1 MKSGS
6 RSRRRRPVG
15 IRFEDGGPTVT
26 ASAGVVLVLDLLT
39 EKQVLPQ
46 PSVVDRRQGWIEGQ
60 MHLTLIL
67 LNILGLDRVEDVE
80 QLEADHGL
88 CALVRRYEFGLFGV
102 GRRWFERQ
110 FRGGRG
116 RTFPSP
122 RAMHDWLR
130 RGHDAAAGR
139 RREKEQAYIPRPSAA
154 LRAGEQVIGRLLEE
168 LAAHREVTHATLDL
182 DATIVSSGKREA
194 LFTYRAATGA
204 VPGERGYQPM
214 VAYCPELG
222 AVVHTEFRDGNVPA
236 SREKKR
242 VVAEVLLLRLPP
254 RIEKVTV
261 RADTAGYQEELIRFC
276 NDPEVRPESL
286 RRFGVIR
293 FVCGAPRTEA
303 LMEAGRELPESDWQ
317 AIAGGEGR
325 EYAEVPF
332 VPNLAVRQPDR
343 HTLRYLAVRRPLRGQ
358 LGIGENDLPAVPG
371 RPAMRL
377 RFLFTNI
384 PDPEAVVEPRGAGPE
399 SLEGAE
405 VVDLAYGRCGE
416 GEEIHA
422 ILKSD
427 FAGGMMPSGKFGA
440 NACWWQWA
448 AVSHDVVALLRVCAL
463 GTDWLRV
470 RMKRLRAKFFH
481 LAARVVRR
489 GRRVAL
495 VLPAPERE
503 AFREALARLDALP
516 IRC

>member
-1 MKSGS
+1 M
-6 RSRRRRPVG
+6 
-15 IRFEDGGPTVT
+15 
-26 ASAGVVLVLDLLT
+26 
-39 EKQVLPQ
+39 
-46 PSVVDRRQGWIEGQ
+46 
-60 MHLTLIL
+60 
-67 LNILGLDRVEDVE
+67 
-80 QLEADHGL
+80 
-88 CALVRRYEFGLFGV
+88 
-102 GRRWFERQ
+102 
-110 FRGGRG
+110 
-116 RTFPSP
+116 
-122 RAMHDWLR
+122 
-130 RGHDAAAGR
+130 
-139 RREKEQAYIPRPSAA
+139 
-154 LRAGEQVIGRLLEE
+154 IGRLLEE

-242 VVAEVLLLRLPP
+242 VVAEALLRLPP

-489 GRRVAL
+489 GAPGGAGAPGAGEGGVPRGAGPPRRAPDPLLNPRPGADARRLTGPVRPGSGNRRLQPSFEPRLAPGGRPTSL
-495 VLPAPERE
+495 PVGRRPPVHLPLPASDPPDGPLLRPSPPPARGSGENGASTPTTRTG
-503 AFREALARLDALP
+503 AGVAPDRAKQSFRTAR
-516 IRC
+516 

>member
-242 VVAEVLLLRLPP
+242 VVAEALLRLPP
-254 RIEKVTV
+254 RIAKVTV

>member
-1 MKSGS
+1 
-6 RSRRRRPVG
+6 
-15 IRFEDGGPTVT
+15 
-26 ASAGVVLVLDLLT
+26 
-39 EKQVLPQ
+39 
-46 PSVVDRRQGWIEGQ
+46 
-60 MHLTLIL
+60 
-67 LNILGLDRVEDVE
+67 
-80 QLEADHGL
+80 
-88 CALVRRYEFGLFGV
+88 
-102 GRRWFERQ
+102 
-110 FRGGRG
+110 
-116 RTFPSP
+116 
-122 RAMHDWLR
+122 
-130 RGHDAAAGR
+130 
-139 RREKEQAYIPRPSAA
+139 
-154 LRAGEQVIGRLLEE
+154 
-168 LAAHREVTHATLDL
+168 
-182 DATIVSSGKREA
+182 
-194 LFTYRAATGA
+194 
-204 VPGERGYQPM
+204 
-214 VAYCPELG
+214 
-222 AVVHTEFRDGNVPA
+222 
-236 SREKKR
+236 
-242 VVAEVLLLRLPP
+242 
-254 RIEKVTV
+254 
-261 RADTAGYQEELIRFC
+261 
-276 NDPEVRPESL
+276 
-286 RRFGVIR
+286 
-293 FVCGAPRTEA
+293 
-303 LMEAGRELPESDWQ
+303 MEAGRELPESDWQ

-325 EYAEVPF
+325 EYAEAPF

-358 LGIGENDLPAVPG
+358 LGIGENDLPAAPG
-371 RPAMRL
+371 RSAMRL
-377 RFLFTNI
+377 RFRFTNI

-427 FAGGMMPSGKFGA
+427 SAGGMMPPRKFGA
-440 NACWWQWA
+440 NACWWRWA